1 MSDTC
6 RVCGQ
11 TPCNCTTIE
20 NLQELDNGPR
30 GRVKTDN
37 IKYGQSRAMNGSP
50 VDVKDVKNKLVAAA
64 KERMA
69 AKNAARK
76 SAAPR
81 VKSLKPHEII
91 PSHEVDNQ
99 LGRVP
104 DIDSSDMISDVA
116 HKYKYELA
124 KHGHHEPYDAVVK
137 AFDHHSK
144 KSGYKHFDHYHQE
157 MINQYRENE
166 AYNDSLKESNEHRI
180 GDDVGFRVKN
190 ANGSY
195 TVKGKIKA
203 KNANGGFEVQSHKS
217 GNFYGVHPDAIFT
230 NYTAY
235 ETRRLKESELLEYY
249 VVHAHDPETGR
260 TKLHH
265 TTKFVGSAVS
275 QVLGLH
281 DKGITATVKVGH
293 YDPRVKTDSVTLKP
307 GERVKEKIAG
317 LKKEPLTESKFI
329 GRYEKGDQSHILWQ
343 NNHYDY
349 TLTKGQDTKSGKF
362 DLVKKFGDHSH
373 EDVHAALI
381 KAGYHL
387 REETE
392 LSEDPIKPSGALW
405 GFKQSDVK
413 THATSP
419 VKDEHNGVKLQ
430 YGHIETPDG
439 KHYVARRNNLD
450 ANGRWH
456 VEGASSG
463 THKYI
468 KSLYWQYKLGAAQ
481 PTTES
486 VTEGYVVT
494 KTGKELTPGE
504 FDSEA
509 TTTEYD
515 IHKNG
520 VKVGNLSYDSYFGGV
535 TGKLH
540 GKDLPAIDSYRGSN
554 AQAKL
559 HSFLKTKTGEK
570 WASNLHKYQKE
581 DTISEVLDSSYLKK
595 SFIAKVGSY
604 LTDPSKSKDKKQK
617 HSDTAIKLFA
627 KLNKGSNPSQLK
639 LAEELGLAESRMGE
653 IDQTIED
660 ELDRHMTKHGAEFVG
675 AHLHGFARKI
685 AHTVAKEH
693 NIPHEAARQL
703 VNSKFAK

>member
-11 TPCNCTTIE
+11 TPCNCTAIE

-265 TTKFVGSAVS
+265 TTKFAGSAVS

-281 DKGITATVKVGH
+281 DKGITATVKIGH

-439 KHYVARRNNLD
+439 KHYVARRNSLD

-463 THKYI
+463 SHKYI

-481 PTTES
+481 PTTE
-486 VTEGYVVT
+486 E
-494 KTGKELTPGE
+494 
-504 FDSEA
+504 
-509 TTTEYD
+509 
-515 IHKNG
+515 
-520 VKVGNLSYDSYFGGV
+520 
-535 TGKLH
+535 
-540 GKDLPAIDSYRGSN
+540 
-554 AQAKL
+554 
-559 HSFLKTKTGEK
+559 
-570 WASNLHKYQKE
+570 
-581 DTISEVLDSSYLKK
+581 TISEVLDSSYLKK

-604 LTDPSKSKDKKQK
+604 LTDPSKSKDKKRK

-627 KLNKGSNPSQLK
+627 KLNKGSNPSQFK